1 MAFAAACGGYHALL
15 IELEGYSN
23 LGRSLGVGELGYDPV
38 EVDLDLFDEDA
49 ADRVSTSRPAG
60 RSSRGRLEVMQLRPD
75 EALADYLN
83 HTGLGPLIRRFSRS
97 DAVEVVS
104 AAAPGIRDLV
114 TLGKVRQLEQAEV
127 ADVIIVDAP
136 ASGHAISFLTSAAG
150 MAGSTRSGPIKE
162 QADQVLAMLA
172 DESRSQVILVTLP
185 EETPV
190 TETVETA
197 FALED
202 EVGVNLGPVVVN
214 GEWSEVSGLAE
225 AIGARESAHDY
236 DDPSAEAAVEAARYR
251 LSKIKHQQDQIAR
264 LDHELPL
271 PQIHLP
277 HLFVT
282 SIGTGEIATLAAAF
296 MEEPA

>member
-1 MAFAAACGGYHALL
+1 MAFAAACGGYHVLL

-38 EVDLDLFDEDA
+38 EVDLDLFGQDA
-49 ADRVSTSRPAG
+49 ANGASTSG
-60 RSSRGRLEVMQLRPD
+60 HSDRSGRGRLEVMQLRPD

-97 DAVEVVS
+97 EAVEVVS

-114 TLGKVRQLEQAEV
+114 TLGKIRQLEQADV
-127 ADVIIVDAP
+127 ADIIIVDAP
-136 ASGHAISFLTSAAG
+136 ASGHAISFLTSPAG
-150 MAGSTRSGPIKE
+150 MAESTNSGPIKE
-162 QADQVLAMLA
+162 QADQVLTMLA
-172 DESRSQVILVTLP
+172 DEARCQVMLVTLP

-202 EVGVNLGPVVVN
+202 EVGVSLGPVVVN
-214 GEWSEVSGLAE
+214 GEWSQVSGLAE
-225 AIGARESAHDY
+225 AVAAWDSVS
-236 DDPSAEAAVEAARYR
+236 DDDNESAEAAVEAARYR
-251 LSKIKHQQDQIAR
+251 LSKIKHQQEQIAR
-264 LDHELPL
+264 LDDELPL
-271 PQIHLP
+271 PQIRLP

-282 SIGTGEIATLAAAF
+282 SIGTGEIAALAAEF
-296 MEEPA
+296 TKEPA